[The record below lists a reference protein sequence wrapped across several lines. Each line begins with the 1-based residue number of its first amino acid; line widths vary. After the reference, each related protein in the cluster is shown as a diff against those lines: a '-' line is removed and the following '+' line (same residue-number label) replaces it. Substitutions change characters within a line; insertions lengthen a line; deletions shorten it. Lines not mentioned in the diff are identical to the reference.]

1 MKSLKSILLS
11 ISLVSLLLISCGQ
24 DVSVVD
30 SGTYSGKVVE
40 VKPDEKEIYV
50 ELEEGKTIELYFTDS
65 TALMQGEKKAEFS
78 QLKKDSEVKVKV
90 EKMGKKL
97 NPLAV
102 KIK

>member
-1 MKSLKSILLS
+1 MRSFKSILFS

-24 DVSVVD
+24 DVSVVE

-40 VKPDEKEIYV
+40 VKADEKEIYV
-50 ELEEGKTIELYFTDS
+50 ELEQGKTIELYFTDS
-65 TALMQGEKKAEFS
+65 TSLTQDGKKAEFS

>member
-1 MKSLKSILLS
+1 MKSILFS
-11 ISLVSLLLISCGQ
+11 ISLLCILLISCGQ

-40 VKPDEKEIYV
+40 IEPDEREIYV
-50 ELEEGKTIELYFTDS
+50 ELEDGKTIELYFTDS
-65 TALMQGEKKAEFS
+65 TSLTQGGKKAEFS
-78 QLKKDSEVKVKV
+78 QLKKDSDVKVKV